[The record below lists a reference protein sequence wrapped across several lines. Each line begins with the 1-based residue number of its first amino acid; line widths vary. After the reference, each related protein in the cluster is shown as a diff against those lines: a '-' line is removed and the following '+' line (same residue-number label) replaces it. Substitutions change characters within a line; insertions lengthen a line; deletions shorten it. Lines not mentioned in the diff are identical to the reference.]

1 MVNQYIKIFDFIIS
15 KNEYTFIF
23 FNRERKD
30 KTMFKKKIFYVS
42 QNLLPFCL
50 TKIRLKVKDQK
61 NNYTKNNK

>member
-42 QNLLPFCL
+42 
-50 TKIRLKVKDQK
+50 
-61 NNYTKNNK
+61 